1 MKIYR
6 VLEII
11 TSTKIVLNCGNE
23 QDIKLGDKF
32 EIFGLTKSL
41 IDPET
46 QEDLGRA
53 EIIRGKGKVVHL
65 QEKLCTIESYLT
77 EGGLGSRKII
87 KKTSAIGSI
96 WMGGPSTEEEI
107 TGEPSLKNFED
118 IQIGDY
124 ARKLDK

>member
-1 MKIYR
+1 MKIFR
-6 VLEII
+6 VLETI
-11 TSTKIVLNCGNE
+11 TSTKIVLNCGKE

-53 EIIRGKGKVVHL
+53 EIIRGKGKVVHI
-65 QEKLCTIESYLT
+65 QEKLCTVESYLT
-77 EGGLGSRKII
+77 EGGFGSRKII
-87 KKTSAIGSI
+87 KKTSSLGSL
-96 WMGGPSTEEEI
+96 WSGSPSTEEEI
-107 TGEPSLKNFED
+107 TGEPSLKKFED
-118 IQIGDY
+118 LQIGDY